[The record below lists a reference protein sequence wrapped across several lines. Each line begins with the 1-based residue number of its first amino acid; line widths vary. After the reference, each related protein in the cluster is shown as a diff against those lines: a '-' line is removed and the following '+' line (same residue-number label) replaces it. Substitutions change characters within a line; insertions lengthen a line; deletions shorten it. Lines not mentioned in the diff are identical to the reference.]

1 MKISQCFPKPYKPFR
16 GNVKVELDLSSYA
29 TKLELKEATGIDN
42 SNYAL
47 KSNLVSLKTEVDN
60 IDVDKLKT
68 VSVDLSKLIN
78 VVDNYVVK
86 KLYDKVVTKVNS
98 INVGGLF

>member
-1 MKISQCFPKPYKPFR
+1 MKISQCFPKPYKPFG

-42 SNYAL
+42 SNFAL
-47 KSNLVSLKTEVDN
+47 KSNLVSLKTEIDN

-78 VVDNYVVK
+78 VVDNDVVK
-86 KLYDKVVTKVNS
+86 KLYDKLVTKVNS
-98 INVGGLF
+98 INVSGLF